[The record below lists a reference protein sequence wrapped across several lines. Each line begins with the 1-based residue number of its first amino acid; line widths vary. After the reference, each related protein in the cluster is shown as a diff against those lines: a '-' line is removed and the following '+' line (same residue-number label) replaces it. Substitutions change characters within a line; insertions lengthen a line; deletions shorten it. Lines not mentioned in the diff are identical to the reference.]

1 MGLFDKVLDR
11 VVEHAWNVFTERD
24 PTRVQRR
31 DNFWY
36 GATAVRPDRT
46 SIRPSTER
54 SIVSS
59 IYNRIAI
66 DVASIPIHHVR
77 VDKNGRYKEEIKSS
91 LEECLT
97 VEANKDQTGRELIQD
112 VVLSLCDEGCVAIVA
127 VDTNI
132 DPINHS
138 FSIESLRTGKIVEW
152 APDSV
157 LVNLY
162 NDKIGQRQDV
172 WVPKKICAIIEN
184 PLYAVMNEPN
194 STLKRLI
201 RKMNILDAVDDQ
213 ISSNKLDVIIQL
225 PYSVKGDIRRQQAK
239 ERLKDIEVQLTGSKY
254 GIAYID
260 STEHVTQLNRP
271 AENNL
276 MEQVDYLTQM
286 LYSQLGLDETV
297 FNGTAD
303 EKTMLN
309 YHNRTIEPILSAI
322 TNNMRRKFLTRT
334 ARTQGQSIMFFR
346 DPFRL
351 VPVEQIAEI
360 ADKFTR
366 NEVLSPNE
374 IRAIIGYK
382 PVDDERADELRNR
395 NLNQNEG
402 DINAVSVEDDEEFGE
417 EENEVDLSIR
427 VSKDSVFK

>member
-1 MGLFDKVLDR
+1 MGLLDALQ
-11 VVEHAWNVFTERD
+11 HTWNVFRSRD
-24 PTRVQRR
+24 PTKRKW
-31 DNFWY
+31 NESFWH
-36 GATAVRPDRT
+36 GTNSMRPDRVT
-46 SIRPSTER
+46 IRPSTER
-54 SIVSS
+54 SIIAS
-59 IYNRIAI
+59 IYNRVAI

-77 VDKNGRYKEEIKSS
+77 VDANGRYKELIKSS
-91 LEECLT
+91 LEDCLS
-97 VEANKDQTGRELIQD
+97 VEANKDQTGRELIHD
-112 VVLSLCDEGCVAIVA
+112 AVLSLCDEGCIAIVP
-127 VDTNI
+127 VETNI

-152 APDSV
+152 SPDSV

-162 NDKIGQRQDV
+162 NDQVGERQDV
-172 WVPKKICAIIEN
+172 WIPKKVCAIIEN

-201 RKMNILDAVDDQ
+201 RKMNILDQ
-213 ISSNKLDVIIQL
+213 IDEQSGSNKLDVIIQL
-225 PYSVKGDIRRQQAK
+225 PYSVKSDIRRQQA
-239 ERLKDIEVQLTGSKY
+239 ESRLKDIEVQLTGSKY

-271 AENNL
+271 VENNL
-276 MEQVDYLTQM
+276 MDQIDYLTQM

-309 YHNRTIEPILSAI
+309 YHNRTIEPLLSAI
-322 TNNMRRKFLTRT
+322 TGNMHRKFLTKT
-334 ARTQGQSIMFFR
+334 ARTQGQAIMFFR

-351 VPVEQIAEI
+351 VPVEQMAEI

-366 NEVLSPNE
+366 NEILSPNE

-382 PVDDERADELRNR
+382 PVEDERANELRNR
-395 NLNQNEG
+395 NLNQDSDQIDPVLVDNDENEDG
-402 DINAVSVEDDEEFGE
+402 RVEES
-417 EENEVDLSIR
+417 EVDLSI
-427 VSKDSVFK
+427 KMTGESVFK

>member
-1 MGLFDKVLDR
+1 MGLFSSLQ
-11 VVEHAWNVFTERD
+11 HAWNVFRERD
-24 PTRVQRR
+24 PTKKRSWN
-31 DNFWY
+31 NFWA
-36 GATAVRPDRT
+36 GTNSMRPDRVT
-46 SIRPSTER
+46 IRPSTER
-54 SIVSS
+54 SIIAA

-77 VDKNGRYKEEIKSS
+77 VDNNGRYKENIKSS
-91 LEECLT
+91 LENCLS

-112 VVLSLCDEGCVAIVA
+112 VVLSLCDEGCVAIVP

-132 DPINHS
+132 DPVNNS
-138 FSIESLRTGKIVEW
+138 FSIESMRVGKIVEW
-152 APDSV
+152 SPDSI

-162 NDKIGQRQDV
+162 NDKVGERQDI
-172 WVPKKICAIIEN
+172 WVPKKIAAIVEN

-201 RKMNILDAVDDQ
+201 AKMNILDAIDEQ
-213 ISSNKLDVIIQL
+213 SGSNKLDVIIQL
-225 PYSVKGDIRRQQAK
+225 PYSVKSDLRRQQA
-239 ERLKDIEVQLTGSKY
+239 EDRLKDIEVQLTGSKY

-260 STEHVTQLNRP
+260 ATEHVTQLNRP
-271 AENNL
+271 VENNL
-276 MEQVDYLTQM
+276 MDQIDYLTQM
-286 LYSQLGLDETV
+286 LYSQLGMDETV

-322 TNNMRRKFLTRT
+322 TSNMHRKFLTRT
-334 ARTQGQSIMFFR
+334 ARTQGQAIMFFR

-351 VPVEQIAEI
+351 VPVEQMAEI

-382 PVDDERADELRNR
+382 PVDDERANELRNR
-395 NLNQNEG
+395 NLNQNENG
-402 DINAVSVEDDEEFGE
+402 MDAVTVDEDLEENGE
-417 EENEVDLSIR
+417 EEEIDLSIK
-427 VSKDSVFK
+427 STGNSVFK

>member
-1 MGLFDKVLDR
+1 MGLFSSLQ
-11 VVEHAWNVFTERD
+11 HAWNVFRERD
-24 PTRVQRR
+24 PTRKRSWN
-31 DNFWY
+31 NFWA
-36 GATAVRPDRT
+36 GTKSIRPDRVT
-46 SIRPSTER
+46 IRPSTER
-54 SIVSS
+54 SIIAA

-77 VDKNGRYKEEIKSS
+77 VDSNGRYKENIKSS
-91 LEECLT
+91 LENCLT
-97 VEANKDQTGRELIQD
+97 VEANKDQTGRELVQD
-112 VVLSLCDEGCVAIVA
+112 LVLSLCDEGCVAVVA
-127 VDTNI
+127 VDTDI
-132 DPINHS
+132 DPNANS
-138 FSIESLRTGKIVEW
+138 FSVVSMRVGKIVEW

-162 NDKIGQRQDV
+162 NDTIGERQDV
-172 WVPKKICAIIEN
+172 WIPKKICAIVEN

-201 RKMNILDAVDDQ
+201 AKMNILDAIDEQ
-213 ISSNKLDVIIQL
+213 SGSNKLDVIIQL
-225 PYSVKGDIRRQQAK
+225 PYTVKNPIKRQQAE

-260 STEHVTQLNRP
+260 ATEHVTQLNRP
-271 AENNL
+271 VENNL
-276 MEQVDYLTQM
+276 MDQIDYLTQM
-286 LYSQLGLDETV
+286 LYSQLGMDETV

-309 YHNRTIEPILSAI
+309 YHNRTIEPFLSAI
-322 TNNMRRKFLTRT
+322 TGAMHRKFLTRT
-334 ARTQGQSIMFFR
+334 ARTQGQAIMFFR

-351 VPVEQIAEI
+351 VPVEQMAEI

-366 NEVLSPNE
+366 NEILSPNE

-395 NLNQNEG
+395 NLNQNENG
-402 DINAVSVEDDEEFGE
+402 QNAVSVEDTAEDDEGE
-417 EENEVDLSIR
+417 ENVDLSI
-427 VSKDSVFK
+427 KFTGNSVFK

>member
-1 MGLFDKVLDR
+1 MGLFSSLQ
-11 VVEHAWNVFTERD
+11 HAWNVFRERD
-24 PTRVQRR
+24 PTRKRSWNN
-31 DNFWY
+31 DYWAATNFR
-36 GATAVRPDRT
+36 RPDRVT
-46 SIRPSTER
+46 IRPSTER
-54 SIVSS
+54 SIIAA

-77 VDKNGRYKEEIKSS
+77 VDSNGRYKENIKSS

-112 VVLSLCDEGCVAIVA
+112 VVLSLCDEGCVAIVP

-132 DPINHS
+132 DPINNS
-138 FSIESLRTGKIVEW
+138 FSIESMRVGKILEW
-152 APDSV
+152 SPDAI

-162 NDKIGQRQDV
+162 NDKVGERQDV
-172 WVPKKICAIIEN
+172 WIPKKIAAIVEN

-201 RKMNILDAVDDQ
+201 AKMNILDAIDEQ
-213 ISSNKLDVIIQL
+213 SGANKLDVIIQL
-225 PYSVKGDIRRQQAK
+225 PYSVKNPIKRQQAE
-239 ERLKDIEVQLTGSKY
+239 ERLKDIEVQLSGSKY

-260 STEHVTQLNRP
+260 ATEHVTQLNRP
-271 AENNL
+271 VENNL
-276 MEQVDYLTQM
+276 MDQIDYLTQM
-286 LYSQLGLDETV
+286 LYSQLGMDETV

-309 YHNRTIEPILSAI
+309 YHNKTIEPMLSAI
-322 TNNMRRKFLTRT
+322 TGNMNRKFLTRT
-334 ARTQGQSIMFFR
+334 ARTQGQAIMFFR

-374 IRAIIGYK
+374 IRAIIGRK
-382 PVDDERADELRNR
+382 PVDDARADELRNR
-395 NLNQNEG
+395 NLNQNENG
-402 DINAVSVEDDEEFGE
+402 AGAVTVDEDVEDDGV
-417 EENEVDLSIR
+417 NEDVDLSI
-427 VSKDSVFK
+427 KFTGNSVFK

>member
-1 MGLFDKVLDR
+1 MGFIDKLQ
-11 VVEHAWNVFTERD
+11 HAWNVFRTRD
-24 PTRVQRR
+24 PTREAREVHHYYHGT
-31 DNFWY
+31 NSS
-36 GATAVRPDRT
+36 RPDRT
-46 SIRPSTER
+46 TIRPSTER
-54 SIVSS
+54 SIIAS

-66 DVASIPIHHVR
+66 DVASVPIHHVR
-77 VDKNGRYKEEIKSS
+77 TDSNGRYKEEIRSS

-112 VVLSLCDEGCVAIVA
+112 AVLSLCDEGCIAIVP

-132 DPINHS
+132 DPENGS
-138 FSIESLRTGKIVEW
+138 FSIESLRVGKILQW
-152 APDSV
+152 SPDRI

-162 NDKIGQRQDV
+162 NDMVGERQDV
-172 WVPKKICAIIEN
+172 WLPKKTCAIIEN

-201 RKMNILDAVDDQ
+201 RKMNILDTIDEQ
-213 ISSNKLDVIIQL
+213 TGSNKLDIIIQL
-225 PYSVKGDIRRQQAK
+225 PYSVKSEIRKQQAE
-239 ERLKDIEVQLTGSKY
+239 ERLKDIEMQLSGSRY

-271 AENNL
+271 AVNNL
-276 MEQVDYLTQM
+276 FEQVNYLTET
-286 LYSQLGLDETV
+286 LYSQLGLDESV
-297 FNGTAD
+297 FKGTAD

-322 TNNMRRKFLTRT
+322 TNNMNRKFLTKT
-334 ARTQGQSIMFFR
+334 ARTQGQAIMFFR

-351 VPVEQIAEI
+351 VPVEQMAEI

-366 NEVLSPNE
+366 NEILSPNE

-382 PVDDERADELRNR
+382 PVEDPKADELRNR
-395 NLNQNEG
+395 NLNRTEG
-402 DINAVSVEDDEEFGE
+402 ENGPIVGGENSPDINPKG
-417 EENEVDLSIR
+417 LSA
-427 VSKDSVFK
+427 FK

>member
-1 MGLFDKVLDR
+1 MGFLDSIQ
-11 VVEHAWNVFTERD
+11 HAWNIFRERD
-24 PTRVQRR
+24 PTRRKR
-31 DNFWY
+31 YDNYWY
-36 GATAVRPDRT
+36 ESTSNRPDRT
-46 SIRPSTER
+46 TIRPSTER
-54 SIVSS
+54 SIIAS

-66 DVASIPIHHVR
+66 DVSAIPIHHVR
-77 VDKNGRYKEEIKSS
+77 VDNNGRYKELINSS
-91 LEECLT
+91 LEECLSI
-97 VEANKDQTGRELIQD
+97 EANKDQTGRELIQD
-112 VVLSLCDEGCVAIVA
+112 IVLSLCDEGCVAIVPI
-127 VDTNI
+127 DTNI
-132 DPINHS
+132 DPVTNS
-138 FSIESLRTGKIVEW
+138 FSIESMRVGKIIEW
-152 APDSV
+152 SPDSV
-157 LVNLY
+157 LVNIY
-162 NDKIGQRQDV
+162 NDTTGQRQDV
-172 WVPKKICAIIEN
+172 LVPKKICAIIEN

-201 RKMNILDAVDDQ
+201 RKLNLLDMIDEQ
-213 ISSNKLDVIIQL
+213 SGSNKLDLIIQL
-225 PYSVKGDIRRQQAK
+225 PYSTKSEIRKQQAND
-239 ERLKDIEVQLTGSKY
+239 RLKDIEMQLTGSKY

-260 STEHVTQLNRP
+260 ATEHVTQLNRP
-271 AENNL
+271 VENNL
-276 MEQVDYLTQM
+276 IHQISYLTQM

-322 TNNMRRKFLTRT
+322 TGNMKRKFLTKT

-366 NEVLSPNE
+366 NEILSPNE

-395 NLNQNEG
+395 NLNQEG
-402 DINAVSVEDDEEFGE
+402 GSNDPVLVNDDEDE
-417 EENEVDLSIR
+417 EMDDDFDLSINP
-427 VSKDSVFK
+427 SGNSVFK

>member
-1 MGLFDKVLDR
+1 MGLFDSLQ
-11 VVEHAWNVFTERD
+11 HAWNVFRERD
-24 PTRVQRR
+24 PTKKA
-31 DNFWY
+31 NINTTFWQ
-36 GATAVRPDRT
+36 GTASIRPDRV

-54 SIVSS
+54 SIIISV
-59 IYNRIAI
+59 YNRIAI

-77 VDKNGRYKEEIKSS
+77 VDKNGRYKERIDSS
-91 LEECLT
+91 LERCLSI
-97 VEANKDQTGRELIQD
+97 EANRDQTGRELIQD
-112 VVLSLCDEGCVAIVA
+112 VVMSLCDEGCVAIVP
-127 VDTNI
+127 VDTDI
-132 DPINHS
+132 DPDTGS

-152 APDSV
+152 APDKV

-162 NDKIGQRQDV
+162 NENIGERQDV
-172 WVPKKICAIIEN
+172 WVSKKACAIIEN
-184 PLYAVMNEPN
+184 PLYSVMNEPN

-201 RKMNILDAVDDQ
+201 RKINLLDAIDEQ
-213 ISSNKLDVIIQL
+213 SGSNKLDIIIQL
-225 PYSVKGDIRRQQAK
+225 PYSVKGDVRRQQA
-239 ERLKDIEVQLTGSKY
+239 ESRLKDIEVQLTGSKY

-276 MEQVDYLTQM
+276 MKHVEYLTQM
-286 LYSQLGLDETV
+286 LYSQLGLDENV
-297 FNGTAD
+297 FNGNAD

-322 TNNMRRKFLTRT
+322 TNNMHRKFLTKT

-366 NEVLSPNE
+366 NEILSPNE

-382 PVDDERADELRNR
+382 PVDDKRADELRNR
-395 NLNQNEG
+395 NLNQEAGNNGPIATDGE
-402 DINAVSVEDDEEFGE
+402 EDDDD
-417 EENEVDLSIR
+417 DLDLDIRPGTKSIFR
-427 VSKDSVFK
+427 

>member
-1 MGLFDKVLDR
+1 MGLVDTIQ
-11 VVEHAWNVFTERD
+11 HAWNVFRARD
-24 PTRVQRR
+24 PTQKERSA
-31 DNFWY
+31 WY
-36 GATAVRPDRT
+36 YHSNSNSSRPDRIT
-46 SIRPSTER
+46 IKPSTER
-54 SIVSS
+54 SIVTA
-59 IYNRIAI
+59 IFNRIAI

-77 VDKNGRYKEEIKSS
+77 VDSNGRYKENISSS
-91 LEECLT
+91 LENCLS
-97 VEANKDQTGRELIQD
+97 VEANLDQTGRELIQD
-112 VVLSLCDEGCVAIVA
+112 VVFSLCDEGCVAIVP

-132 DPINHS
+132 DPENGS
-138 FSIESLRTGKIVEW
+138 FSIETLRTGKIVEW
-152 APDSV
+152 APDRV

-162 NDKIGQRQDV
+162 NEQIGERQDV
-172 WVPKKICAIIEN
+172 WVPKKVCAIVEN
-184 PLYAVMNEPN
+184 PLYAVMNEQN

-201 RKMNILDAVDDQ
+201 RKMNIMDTIDEQ
-213 ISSNKLDVIIQL
+213 TGSNKLDIIIQL
-225 PYSVKGDIRRQQAK
+225 PYSVKSDIRKQQADA
-239 ERLKDIEVQLTGSKY
+239 RLKDIEMQLSGSKF

-260 STEHVTQLNRP
+260 STEHVTQLNRA

-276 MEQVDYLTQM
+276 FEQVDYLTSM

-322 TNNMRRKFLTRT
+322 TNNMNRKFLTKT
-334 ARTQGQSIMFFR
+334 ARTQGQAIMFFR

-366 NEVLSPNE
+366 NEILSPNE

-395 NLNQNEG
+395 NLNKSEG
-402 DINAVSVEDDEEFGE
+402 ADGALASSGGDERS
-417 EENEVDLSIR
+417 NKLSTSPNLDLS
-427 VSKDSVFK
+427 STNSTVFK

>member
-1 MGLFDKVLDR
+1 MGLFGSLQ
-11 VVEHAWNVFTERD
+11 HAWNVFRERD
-24 PTRVQRR
+24 PTRKRR
-31 DNFWY
+31 DTTFWQ
-36 GATAVRPDRT
+36 GMSAIRPDRVT
-46 SIRPSTER
+46 VRPSTER
-54 SIVSS
+54 SIIAS

-77 VDKNGRYKEEIKSS
+77 VDKNGRYKEQIKSS
-91 LEECLT
+91 LEDCLT

-112 VVLSLCDEGCVAIVA
+112 VVLSLCDEGCVAIVP
-127 VDTNI
+127 VDTDI

-138 FSIESLRTGKIVEW
+138 FSIDSLRTGKIIEW
-152 APDSV
+152 APDSI

-162 NDKIGQRQDV
+162 NDSIGERQDV

-184 PLYAVMNEPN
+184 PLYAVMNESN

-201 RKMNILDAVDDQ
+201 RKMNLLDAIDEQ
-213 ISSNKLDVIIQL
+213 SGSNKLDIIIQL
-225 PYSVKGDIRRQQAK
+225 PYSVKGDIRRQQADS
-239 ERLKDIEVQLTGSKY
+239 RLKDIEVQLTGSKY

-271 AENNL
+271 AENKL
-276 MEQVDYLTQM
+276 MDQINYLTQM
-286 LYSQLGLDETV
+286 LYSQLGLDESV

-303 EKTMLN
+303 DKTMLN

-322 TNNMRRKFLTRT
+322 TNNMHRKFLTKT
-334 ARTQGQSIMFFR
+334 ARTQGQAIMFFR

-351 VPVEQIAEI
+351 VPVEQMAEI

-366 NEVLSPNE
+366 NEILSPNE

-395 NLNQNEG
+395 NLNQESN
-402 DINAVSVEDDEEFGE
+402 NSFPVSVEEDNVDDGDEEE
-417 EENEVDLSIR
+417 LDLSIR
-427 VSKDSVFK
+427 LTGESVFK